1 MDTKPDSKVYTTIE
15 ERAKV
20 ARSYVRQHGM
30 NEHYALFVD
39 YSIRSGKPRLFVWD
53 FRKGRVVASTYVM
66 HGDGGGSTAK
76 RPRFSNRIGSNCSS
90 LGKFLVTKEHG
101 RINKRGFRL
110 KGLERSNSNAY
121 ARALM
126 IHRAAWVDNHCWM
139 PYIPLHGNACSGC
152 VTISSRGLNYLHPLI
167 SREKKPLLLWSYK

>member
-1 MDTKPDSKVYTTIE
+1 MQMGMKKKILCGIAVLLLMMAAAFGVFWAWSYWMDTKPDSKVYATIE
-15 ERAKV
+15 ERAKA

-66 HGDGGGSTAK
+66 HGDGGGSTAQ

-90 LGKFLVTKEHG
+90 LGKCLRLGKG
-101 RINKRGFRL
+101 RERHL
-110 KGLERSNSNAY
+110 KGIQTSLTRRGRAPAEMMPF
-121 ARALM
+121 ARVAM
-126 IHRAAWVDNHCWM
+126 NDWA
-139 PYIPLHGNACSGC
+139 
-152 VTISSRGLNYLHPLI
+152 
-167 SREKKPLLLWSYK
+167 